1 MSSNPPPSDPSKP
14 PSLPWVQTSS
24 PSSPS
29 ANPPAP
35 KSNNPQEELSLTA
48 AVSTIKPSDFLT
60 VHQAPCSRTGLLT
73 GIGLGS
79 SVGALRWL
87 LGLPIPR
94 AANWAVGT
102 GAIAAIL
109 QYEYCQAKRR
119 QEKAKVSR
127 VVEVYGQKQA
137 EMRAKEEE
145 QRRIQLEEE
154 KRLKE
159 KREKG
164 SWWKGW

>member
-1 MSSNPPPSDPSKP
+1 MATPPNDSSNNPESD
-14 PSLPWVQTSS
+14 LPWLQKPTTIT

-29 ANPPAP
+29 Q
-35 KSNNPQEELSLTA
+35 KQNPQEEDLSLTA
-48 AVSTIKPSDFLT
+48 ALSTITPSSFLT
-60 VHQAPCSRTGLLT
+60 VHQTPCARTGLLT

-79 SVGALRWL
+79 AVGILRSI

-102 GAIAAIL
+102 GALTAIL

-119 QEKAKVSR
+119 QEKAKVAR

-145 QRRIQLEEE
+145 DRRRKAEEERRLLEEQ
-154 KRLKE
+154 
-159 KREKG
+159 KG
-164 SWWKGW
+164 KSWWKVW

>member
-1 MSSNPPPSDPSKP
+1 MTTPPPSDPSKP

-24 PSSPS
+24 T
-29 ANPPAP
+29 PPPTP
-35 KSNNPQEELSLTA
+35 KPKQTEEELSLSA
-48 AVSTIKPSDFLT
+48 AVATITPSSFLT
-60 VHQAPCSRTGLLT
+60 VHQAPCARTGLLT

-79 SVGALRWL
+79 SVGFLRWL
-87 LGLPIPR
+87 LGLPVPR

-102 GAIAAIL
+102 GALSAIV

-119 QEKAKVSR
+119 QEKAKVAR

-145 QRRIQLEEE
+145 DRRRKQEEE
-154 KRLKE
+154 QRL
-159 KREKG
+159 REEQAKK
-164 SWWKGW
+164 SWWKVW